1 MNRPET
7 PGDQLR
13 SIDLL
18 FAFSLAA
25 DLAMGLAAGHGVRAT
40 YIGMRLADR
49 LQLDLETRTDLF
61 YAELLMD
68 AGCTAWASQMAATI
82 LSNEITAR
90 RELFFFTDP
99 RDPRDMI
106 RWLARHLAT
115 GQGIGTRARRAADFG
130 VHGKEFMQEGL
141 RNTSEVAARIAGRL
155 GRSTEVQDA
164 LRLAFENWAASGS
177 RDDSAASTPL
187 IARILF
193 ATIFLE
199 VFHQVEGRDAAVRL
213 ARSKRGKTLDSN
225 VVDAFL
231 ELASDEAFWRGLE
244 SESVWDEVRGM
255 EPESPYRYLSEPRLD
270 DVASAFA
277 DFADLKSFYS
287 AGHSRRVAALVEA
300 MAKRLGQDP
309 LNVKQI
315 RRAALM
321 HDVGLVAVPSFVLH
335 KSESALTPSEW
346 ELLRLHPYYAERIL
360 GRVPA
365 FAPLIPLVVAHHER
379 PDGRG
384 FHRGISL
391 GQIPPGAC
399 IIAVADA
406 FDELTHAAP
415 GRPALDLDSALR
427 ELAQGIGTRFTPAC
441 FDALIWAVG
450 KESAPEIE
458 QVEERDSSADPLR
471 AAWPAGL
478 TDREVD
484 VLRLLST
491 GASRRDM
498 AEELAVSEHTI
509 RHHLEHIYGKIDV
522 HTRVAATL
530 FAIEHDLLN

>member
-1 MNRPET
+1 MNRSEMPR
-7 PGDQLR
+7 DQLR
-13 SIDLL
+13 TIDFL

-49 LQLDLETRTDLF
+49 LQLDQETRTDLF

-68 AGCTAWASQMAATI
+68 AGCTAWASQVAAKI
-82 LSNEITAR
+82 LSDDIAAR

-115 GQGIGTRARRAADFG
+115 GQGLGTRARKMADFG

-141 RNTSEVAARIAGRL
+141 RNTSDVAARIAGRL
-155 GRSTEVQDA
+155 GRSIEVQEA
-164 LRLAFENWAASGS
+164 LRLAFEDWAASGS
-177 RDDSAASTPL
+177 HNDSAAPAPL
-187 IARILF
+187 ISRILF

-199 VFHQVEGRDAAVRL
+199 VFHQVQGREAAIRL
-213 ARSKRGKTLDSN
+213 ARSRRGTTLDSD
-225 VVDAFL
+225 VVDAFMD
-231 ELASDEAFWRGLE
+231 LANDQSFWGGLE
-244 SESVWDEVRGM
+244 SESVWDEVRRL
-255 EPESPYRYLSEPRLD
+255 EPESPYRYLSESRLD
-270 DVASAFA
+270 DVALAFA

-287 AGHSRRVAALVEA
+287 AGHSRRVSTLAES
-300 MAKRLGQDP
+300 MAKHLGQDS
-309 LNVKQI
+309 LDIKEI

-321 HDVGLVAVPSFVLH
+321 HDIGLVAVPSFVLH
-335 KSESALTPSEW
+335 RPESSLTAAEW
-346 ELLRLHPYYAERIL
+346 ESLRLHPYYAERIL

-365 FAPLIPLVVAHHER
+365 FAPLVPLVVAHHER
-379 PDGRG
+379 PDGQG

-415 GRPALDLDSALR
+415 ERPALDVDAALR
-427 ELAQGIGTRFTPAC
+427 RLAQGIGTRFTVGC
-441 FDALIWAVG
+441 FNALVWAVG
-450 KESAPEIE
+450 KESPADNARAEADI
-458 QVEERDSSADPLR
+458 SSGDAVTTE
-471 AAWPAGL
+471 WPAGL

-491 GASRRDM
+491 GASRRAM
-498 AEELAVSEHTI
+498 AKALSVSEHTI
-509 RHHLEHIYGKIDV
+509 RHHLEHIYSKIDV

-530 FAIEHDLLN
+530 FAIEHNLLV